1 MRSETTAQGTILRP
15 WQQRLGR
22 IDWHYKLIIAL
33 VVISYAV
40 YLPKHLSIDS
50 WNAQNMYA
58 QFDQMQSGHW
68 EAIWGEARFSCFSS
82 GRFSRGVLFLA
93 FALARKASWLV
104 APWVN
109 WVAIAFMCLAGCKMW
124 TLIRD
129 YFKDSENS
137 HFTLYICCLLS
148 ICNPFFTD
156 WMQYI
161 ECQLYHPLALWL
173 SVSAASVLQ
182 KDLGKSR
189 IKQWCVACVL
199 LTLSA
204 GFYQISLQYFV
215 LLSVSFSFMALG
227 QVKSGLN
234 AVEEFAK
241 RIFSA
246 LSVYFVAAVVQLCVI
261 LSMHSHRVQTKS
273 LEEILDKLAVAQGKL
288 WLMTPYTK
296 NPASILLV
304 VVALLLGMRV
314 IVRIAYSGDSYGNI
328 AMGCG
333 IAVIGFLGYYM
344 SLFLPLVVSELWFP
358 QRSLVGFW
366 GIPLIL
372 AMAGDSVEQ
381 NRMRFSHMRSDRLLC
396 GLCGALLI
404 ANVYS
409 CIRFGTDLYRVNAI
423 DRMRGQLIY
432 NEIFNYETA
441 SGITIK
447 QVAFFQ
453 DDAVIYVY
461 PDVVNSYEN
470 NLAAWSASWNYLSI
484 LETVS
489 GRRFQQCDYPEALF
503 AEHYDDKTNWDEFSA
518 EQVWFENETA
528 YVVVY

>member
-1 MRSETTAQGTILRP
+1 MRGETTAQGTILRP
-15 WQQRLGR
+15 WQQRQGC
-22 IDWHYKLIIAL
+22 IDWHYKAIVAL
-33 VVISYAV
+33 VILSYAV

-50 WNAQNMYA
+50 WNVQNMYA

-82 GRFSRGVLFLA
+82 GRFSRGALFLV

-124 TLIRD
+124 KQLQKTVDGRSIRSD
-129 YFKDSENS
+129 IVYV
-137 HFTLYICCLLS
+137 CCLISL
-148 ICNPFFTD
+148 CNPFFTD

-173 SVSAASVLQ
+173 SVSAASALQ
-182 KDLGKSR
+182 KDLGRSKL
-189 IKQWCVACVL
+189 KQWCIACVL

-204 GFYQISLQYFV
+204 GFYQIALQYFV
-215 LLSVSFSFMALG
+215 LLSVCLSFMALN
-227 QVKSGLN
+227 QVRSGLK

-241 RIFSA
+241 KIFLA
-246 LSVYFVAAVVQLCVI
+246 LSVYFVAAAVQLCVI
-261 LSMHSHRVQTKS
+261 FSMHSHRVQAKS
-273 LEEILDKLAVAQGKL
+273 VEEILEKLTVAQGKL

-296 NPASILLV
+296 NPASILFV
-304 VVALLLGMRV
+304 VVALLLGMRA
-314 IVRIAYSGDSYGNI
+314 IGRIAYSGDSYRNI

-333 IAVIGFLGYYM
+333 ITAIGFLGYYT

-372 AMAGDSVEQ
+372 AMAGDSVSQ
-381 NRMRFSHMRSDRLLC
+381 DRMHFSHMRNDRLIC

-423 DRMRGQLIY
+423 DGMRGHLIY
-432 NEIFNYETA
+432 NEISNYEAT

-447 QVAFFQ
+447 QVAFLQ
-453 DDAVIYVY
+453 DDAVTYVY
-461 PDVVNSYEN
+461 PDIVNSYEN
-470 NLAAWSASWNYLSI
+470 NQAAWSASWNHLAI
-484 LETVS
+484 LEAVS
-489 GRRFQQCDYPEALF
+489 GRGFQQCDYPEELF
-503 AEHYDDKTNWDEFSA
+503 TEYYDDKTNWNGFSA
-518 EQVWFENETA
+518 EQVRFENETA